1 VVTTGEQAAFTFV
14 VLMCAVGALF
24 AAGKTLWAVGVY
36 WLWGPKHYGQLMGPS
51 MFAFSLAGLL
61 GPISLNQALRGTN
74 TVVDLQYWL
83 LIGAVLLL
91 MCFGIMWRL
100 MPRAQNA

>member
-1 VVTTGEQAAFTFV
+1 
-14 VLMCAVGALF
+14 
-24 AAGKTLWAVGVY
+24 
-36 WLWGPKHYGQLMGPS
+36 

-74 TVVDLQYWL
+74 TVDDLQYWL